1 MGLLDTI
8 RAAVAG
14 PEETSMS
21 IDGVDK
27 DADVNRPSGANK
39 EAEMADKDTAPG
51 AVTTGI
57 SEADHKAAV
66 AKAETDGKAA
76 GRKEATDRLTTILA
90 ADGIK
95 GDGTRMSAALDLATK
110 SPDMVAEAVVGFVTA
125 NVTAGMPDAA
135 SSYEQQRL
143 AAAGLTQTGGESKPG
158 AKATW
163 SDAIKAAGVSK

>member
-14 PEETSMS
+14 PEQISALADEPGASASTIATSTPEDKSMS
-21 IDGVDK
+21 TE
-27 DADVNRPSGANK
+27 N
-39 EAEMADKDTAPG
+39 APG
-51 AVTTGI
+51 TVANAGI

-66 AKAETDGKAA
+66 SKAETDGKAA

-110 SPDMVAEAVVGFVTA
+110 SPDMAAEAVVGFVTA
-125 NVTAGMPDAA
+125 NVTAGKPDAA

-143 AAAGLTQTGGESKPG
+143 AAAGLTQPGGESKTG
-158 AKATW
+158 AKANW
-163 SDAIKAAGVSK
+163 SDAIKAAGVGK